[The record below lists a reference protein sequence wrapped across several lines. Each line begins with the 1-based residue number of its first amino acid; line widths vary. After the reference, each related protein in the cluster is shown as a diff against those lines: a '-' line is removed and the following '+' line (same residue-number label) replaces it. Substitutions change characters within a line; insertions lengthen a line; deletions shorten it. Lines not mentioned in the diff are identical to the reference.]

1 VTHRLTERNVQRVGN
16 VLIVGGGI
24 AGLVAAS
31 MLRDRGVAVDL
42 AELNEAWNAYGVGI
56 IQQGNV
62 VRAMARA
69 GLLDRYMRAGF
80 PFEDVE
86 FYGPDGVRRARIRGE
101 RLAGAEFPA
110 NMGVRRSVLHE
121 TLKEAALEKGTNV
134 RLGVTAEGLAQ
145 HPDHVDVT
153 FTDGSTGRYD
163 LVIGADGA
171 YSRVRRLLFGDRYTP
186 QFVGQSVWRHNFP
199 RRPDNDALQTYR
211 DTQGN
216 SAGIVPLAD
225 DLVYLYVTT
234 KEPGNPRFPRD
245 ELASLMRDRMRHF
258 AGRVA
263 ELRER
268 ITDPEEVVYR
278 PMEVV
283 FIDGDWY
290 EGRVLLVGDA
300 AHTTTPHMGQGA
312 GMAIEDAVVLSE
324 LLEEDRPV
332 DRTLREFME
341 RRFERVKYVQD
352 NSLAICH
359 AEMANDPTFNHAR
372 AIGEMLHYTARPI

>member
-1 VTHRLTERNVQRVGN
+1 VDRVGN

-42 AELNEAWNAYGVGI
+42 VEMNEAWNAYGVGI

-62 VRAMARA
+62 VRAMAQA
-69 GLLDRYMRAGF
+69 GLLDRYLSAGF

-86 FYGPDGVRRARIRGE
+86 FYAPDGVRRARIRGE
-101 RLAGAEFPA
+101 RLAGAEFPP
-110 NMGVRRSVLHE
+110 NVGVRRSVLHE
-121 TLKEAALEKGTNV
+121 TLKEAALEKGTTV
-134 RLGVTAEGLAQ
+134 RLGVTVQRLDQDPAG
-145 HPDHVDVT
+145 VDVT
-153 FTDGSTGRYD
+153 FTDGAAARYD

-171 YSRVRRLLFGDRYTP
+171 SSQVRRLLFGDRYRP

-199 RRPDNDALQTYR
+199 RRPDDDALQTYR

-225 DLVYLYVTT
+225 DLVYLYLTT
-234 KEPGNPRFPRD
+234 KEPGNPRFPRE
-245 ELASLMRDRMRHF
+245 ELATLMRDRLRHF

-263 ELRER
+263 ELREQ
-268 ITDPEEVVYR
+268 ITDPAEVVYR
-278 PMEVV
+278 PMEVT
-283 FIDGDWY
+283 FIDGDWFQ
-290 EGRVLLVGDA
+290 GRVLLIGDA

-312 GMAIEDAVVLSE
+312 GMAIEDAVVLSQ
-324 LLEEDRPV
+324 LLEKQQPI
-332 DRTLREFME
+332 DRTLREFMD

-352 NSLAICH
+352 NSLAICR
-359 AEMANDPTFNHAR
+359 AEMANDPTFNHPK
-372 AIGEMLHYTARPI
+372 AIGEMLQYTARPI

>member
-1 VTHRLTERNVQRVGN
+1 VERVRS

-24 AGLVAAS
+24 AGLVAAA

-42 AELNEAWNAYGVGI
+42 VELNEAWSAYGVGI

-62 VRAMARA
+62 VRAMAQA

-86 FYGPDGVRRARIRGE
+86 FYGPDGVRRARIHGE

-121 TLKEAALEKGTNV
+121 TLKAAALEKGTAV
-134 RLGVTAEGLAQ
+134 RLGVSVEQLAQ
-145 HPDHVDVT
+145 HPGHVDVT
-153 FTDGSTGRYD
+153 FTDGATERYD
-163 LVIGADGA
+163 LVIGADGV
-171 YSRVRRLLFGDRYTP
+171 YSKVRRLLFGDRYRP
-186 QFVGQSVWRHNFP
+186 EFVGQSVWRHNFP
-199 RRPDNDALQTYR
+199 RRPDDDALQTYR

-225 DLVYLYVTT
+225 DLVYLYLTT
-234 KEPGNPRFPRD
+234 KEPGNPRFPRS
-245 ELASLMRDRMRHF
+245 ELATLMRDRLRHF

-263 ELRER
+263 ELREQ
-268 ITDPEEVVYR
+268 ITDPAEVVYR

-283 FIDGDWY
+283 FVDGEWY

-312 GMAIEDAVVLSE
+312 GMAIEDAVVLSQ
-324 LLEEDRPV
+324 LLEKEQPV
-332 DRTLREFME
+332 AQTLREFMD

-352 NSLAICH
+352 NSLAICR
-359 AEMANDPTFNHAR
+359 AEMANDQTFNHAK
-372 AIGEMLHYTARPI
+372 AIGEMLHYTAQPI